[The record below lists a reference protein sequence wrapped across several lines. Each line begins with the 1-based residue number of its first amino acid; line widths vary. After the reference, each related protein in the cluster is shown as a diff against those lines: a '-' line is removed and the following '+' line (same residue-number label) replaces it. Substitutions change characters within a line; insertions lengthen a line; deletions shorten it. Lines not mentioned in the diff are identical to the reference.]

1 MDIKKLE
8 DALLTAKSTAADMA
22 SSGSEIG
29 LAEAR
34 ADVQAA
40 ESALAA
46 ARAAKG
52 GKNRKSGKSRRT
64 VKKSKKLRKKTSRR

>member
-8 DALLTAKSTAADMA
+8 DALLTARSIAADMA
-22 SSGSEIG
+22 TSGSEVG

-34 ADVQAA
+34 DDVQAA
-40 ESALAA
+40 ESALSA

-52 GKNRKSGKSRRT
+52 GKSGKSRRT
-64 VKKSKKLRKKTSRR
+64 IKKSKKLRKKTSRR